1 MDFYQEKKPV
11 LVALDCIIFG
21 FDKKELKLLVIK
33 RDFEPSKGN
42 WSLVGGFLQPD
53 EDLDISAKNLLQH
66 LTGLSNIF
74 MEQLHCFGNVQRD
87 PGERVISVA
96 YYALIKLEE
105 HDQELVESHNGKW
118 FTLDEMP
125 DLIFDHNE
133 MIMKA
138 LQRLRQKARYQ
149 PIGFELLPD
158 KFTIP
163 ELQLLYEVIHQTNF
177 DRRNFSKKILSK
189 GILKKLNEKQ
199 KETSKKGA
207 FLYKFDKKKYEAL
220 VVKGFNFEL

>member
-118 FTLDEMP
+118 FTLEEMP

>member
-21 FDKKELKLLVIK
+21 FDKKEVKLLVIK

>member
-1 MDFYQEKKPV
+1 MNFYQEKKPV

-33 RDFEPSKGN
+33 RDFEPAKGN
-42 WSLVGGFLQPD
+42 WSLVGGFLKPD
-53 EDLDISAKNLLQH
+53 EDLDASAKNILQH
-66 LTGLSNIF
+66 LTGLSDIF
-74 MEQLHCFGNVQRD
+74 MEQLHCFGTVNRD

-133 MIMKA
+133 MIIKA
-138 LQRLRQKARYQ
+138 LHRLRQKARYQ

-199 KETSKKGA
+199 KNTSKKGA
-207 FLYKFDKKKYEAL
+207 FLYRFDKKKYEAL

>member
-163 ELQLLYEVIHQTNF
+163 ELQLLYEVIHLIIF
-177 DRRNFSKKILSK
+177 
-189 GILKKLNEKQ
+189 
-199 KETSKKGA
+199 
-207 FLYKFDKKKYEAL
+207 
-220 VVKGFNFEL
+220 